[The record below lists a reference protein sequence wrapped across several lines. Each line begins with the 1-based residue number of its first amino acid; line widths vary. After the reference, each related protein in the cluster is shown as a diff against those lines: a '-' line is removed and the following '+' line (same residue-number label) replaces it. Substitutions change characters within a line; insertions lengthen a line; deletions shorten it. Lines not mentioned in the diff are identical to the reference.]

1 MPQKK
6 QAAVALS
13 PTEGPDAGMI
23 EEGSPLGSPSVRFCP
38 AERRWYHLNCRR
50 ERVYDECPAGYIYDG
65 QGNTIPV
72 EETSNN
78 G

>member
-6 QAAVALS
+6 QPAAAPL

-23 EEGSPLGSPSVRFCP
+23 EEGSPVGSPSVRFCP
-38 AERRWYHLNCRR
+38 TERRWYHLNCRR
-50 ERVYDECPAGYIYDG
+50 ERVYDECPAGYAYDD
-65 QGNTIPV
+65 QGNAIPV
-72 EETSNN
+72 KETTDH